1 MIVLALALIAAI
13 PLFML
18 ARRGELDGK
27 PERFVGVVVVTLL
40 VESLLYPSQADVPV
54 GPFRIPVMGGA
65 LRLHDYVVMIGLVA
79 RASVRSLPRHVTV
92 SGMLW
97 FLSFVWLA
105 TAAARGLLVGH
116 DRSVVL
122 FSAESLIGLFGGFAL
137 VAGCDP
143 SRLADMLRRPF
154 VVPLGVLILLL
165 MLSNEASSE
174 RRTYLGTGLGG
185 ISVDAASVFVA
196 LGTFVLL
203 VQWSSGQR
211 NRWAGWATLP
221 LLAAPLTIEQRATLI
236 HLGGSILV
244 VVWAMTRVEWRSR
257 IHVPRVQLL
266 WGTLAIVGA
275 VMLVLMVQLSR
286 TEGSIPFADYYEDTF
301 KSENQQ
307 LSAQARRDAFA
318 VGIDEWS
325 AAPIYGYGLGH
336 TYEIVRPY
344 GTGIEQPATFDNV
357 PLDLMVRSGLVGLV
371 LVAAAAISTLR
382 DGVRTWRRHRDSAV
396 AAIALA
402 AVAVLVGLGLKA
414 GFESILEKGKLT
426 LVLGLSAGAIVA
438 AVRHPGPG
446 ARSSRLVPE
455 HRGASQWT

>member
-1 MIVLALALIAAI
+1 
-13 PLFML
+13 
-18 ARRGELDGK
+18 
-27 PERFVGVVVVTLL
+27 
-40 VESLLYPSQADVPV
+40 
-54 GPFRIPVMGGA
+54 
-65 LRLHDYVVMIGLVA
+65 
-79 RASVRSLPRHVTV
+79 
-92 SGMLW
+92 
-97 FLSFVWLA
+97 
-105 TAAARGLLVGH
+105 
-116 DRSVVL
+116 
-122 FSAESLIGLFGGFAL
+122 
-137 VAGCDP
+137 
-143 SRLADMLRRPF
+143 
-154 VVPLGVLILLL
+154 
-165 MLSNEASSE
+165 
-174 RRTYLGTGLGG
+174 
-185 ISVDAASVFVA
+185 
-196 LGTFVLL
+196 
-203 VQWSSGQR
+203 
-211 NRWAGWATLP
+211 
-221 LLAAPLTIEQRATLI
+221 
-236 HLGGSILV
+236 
-244 VVWAMTRVEWRSR
+244 
-257 IHVPRVQLL
+257 
-266 WGTLAIVGA
+266 
-275 VMLVLMVQLSR
+275 MLVLMVQLSR